1 MMLLRATTRAAARSF
16 SAAAAATYTV
26 PQAAIESFRT
36 KGWAVLPGFLSEA
49 EIRPIEVNYD
59 KFMRGEVPMH
69 EKDFM
74 DMSQS
79 FAAIKGK
86 HPDDWQIVNA
96 MLPRKYMPAMANN
109 IYERRAAH
117 AVAQLFPGV
126 KMALDYDQL
135 LNKRPGKAGA
145 VFAWHQD
152 MAYWPK
158 TPDTRTTTFS
168 LAVDATTAL
177 NGALKFW
184 SGSGVQR
191 KLHEHKPIGKS
202 RDDAHAVAVQVD
214 ETDPRIEM
222 AEVKRGDVTIH
233 DEWVVHG
240 SGGNLS
246 KGTRRTYVVAFR
258 TQATVDLER
267 KAGFTHSHA
276 DTVNWDTFPKEG
288 LS

>member
-1 MMLLRATTRAAARSF
+1 MLLRATTRAAARSF
-16 SAAAAATYTV
+16 SAAAAATYSV

-49 EIRPIEVNYD
+49 EIKPIEASYD

-109 IYERRAAH
+109 VYERRAAH

-152 MAYWPK
+152 M
-158 TPDTRTTTFS
+158 
-168 LAVDATTAL
+168 
-177 NGALKFW
+177 
-184 SGSGVQR
+184 
-191 KLHEHKPIGKS
+191 
-202 RDDAHAVAVQVD
+202 QV
-214 ETDPRIEM
+214 R
-222 AEVKRGDVTIH
+222 
-233 DEWVVHG
+233 
-240 SGGNLS
+240 
-246 KGTRRTYVVAFR
+246 RRTNPSHTCPTLSSNPRRSSVALIHTGHTGPARPTRARPRFR
-258 TQATVDLER
+258 SPWTQR
-267 KAGFTHSHA
+267 RR
-276 DTVNWDTFPKEG
+276 
-288 LS
+288 